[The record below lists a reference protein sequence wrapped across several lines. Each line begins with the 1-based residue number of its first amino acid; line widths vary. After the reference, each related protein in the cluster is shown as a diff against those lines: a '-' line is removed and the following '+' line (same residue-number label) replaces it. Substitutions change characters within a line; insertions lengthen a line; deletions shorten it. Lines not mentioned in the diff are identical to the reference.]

1 MTRNAKLISSYK
13 LLGIS
18 PEVIQ
23 SYYYDVPTK
32 NIRRVAGLGAEAQG
46 AGKYSQPAE
55 FTRDRRLRPALCPS
69 RLTLKYFRIAADTLT
84 AACCQPPSLLLLD
97 IIVIRSFLTRSAHN

>member
-1 MTRNAKLISSYK
+1 MTRNTKLISSYK

-32 NIRRVAGLGAEAQG
+32 NIRRVAGLGAG
-46 AGKYSQPAE
+46 ALGTGKYSQAAV
-55 FTRDRRLRPALCPS
+55 FSGDRRLRPDLCPR
-69 RLTLKYFRIAADTLT
+69 RLTLKDSRTASATLT
-84 AACCQPPSLLLLD
+84 AACCQFP
-97 IIVIRSFLTRSAHN
+97 FSATTFRHCYMHVL

>member
-1 MTRNAKLISSYK
+1 MTRNTKLISSYK

-32 NIRRVAGLGAEAQG
+32 NIRCVAPGRGPLARVTAAVSTGVYVDLLA
-46 AGKYSQPAE
+46 P
-55 FTRDRRLRPALCPS
+55 
-69 RLTLKYFRIAADTLT
+69 LKYV
-84 AACCQPPSLLLLD
+84 CK
-97 IIVIRSFLTRSAHN
+97 IVLRQFGL